1 MTDLDKPKTTRKK
14 KPPTQTAGVSGID
27 GHGGMGEAPEQ
38 PIPKQPIPNNTYIDW
53 FKLVDLPAFEMFVSE
68 QSGLTHGVTMNNWI
82 KERRATL
89 SDSVLYDQYAA
100 WHESQGLWPNE
111 TPTGQILKNN

>member
-1 MTDLDKPKTTRKK
+1 MTDLEKPKRKPRAKK

-38 PIPKQPIPNNTYIDW
+38 AIPNNAYVDW
-53 FKLVDLPAFEMFVSE
+53 FKLVDLPAFQMFVTE
-68 QSGLTHGVTMNNWI
+68 QSGLTHGVTMSNWI

-89 SDSVLYDQYAA
+89 SDSALYDQYAA
-100 WHESQGLWPNE
+100 WHKTKGLWPSE
-111 TPTGQILKNN
+111 TPTGQIIG

>member
-1 MTDLDKPKTTRKK
+1 MTDLEKPKRKPRDKK

-27 GHGGMGEAPEQ
+27 GYGGMGEAPPEQ
-38 PIPKQPIPNNTYIDW
+38 SIPNNAHIDW
-53 FKLVDLPAFEMFVSE
+53 FKLINLPAFEMFVAE
-68 QSGLTHGVTMNNWI
+68 QSGLTYGVTMSNWI

-100 WHESQGLWPNE
+100 WHKAKGLWLNE
-111 TPTGQILKNN
+111 TPMGDILGVKK